1 MATMTF
7 LWWSCIFILLVSL
20 VHNNFV
26 HKKTDKRPC
35 GRLYRG
41 QYPHLI
47 GQHLFMILDRD
58 NSCVCLMFN
67 YTRTKI
73 WAFLVLRIIIS
84 HFFSHMVATV
94 LLYRDHN
101 FITLHYKIVQ
111 LTDLDFLFQD
121 MFTRLL
127 A

>member
-26 HKKTDKRPC
+26 HKNTDKRPC
-35 GRLYRG
+35 DRLYRG

-73 WAFLVLRIIIS
+73 SAFLVLRIILS